1 MSTEQTQSLDD
12 LAQRAERLQRRAD
25 LLGDY
30 LDPAALEERLAGLER
45 EMGDPGFW
53 DDQSRAARVSAEH
66 AAAGGRLARY
76 RELAAEI
83 GSLGEMVDLLREEER
98 AGGLDEDL
106 TAELAEGIRRAGDQL
121 ASLEE
126 ARLFSGEHDA
136 EDAVVTINAG
146 EGGTDAQDWAEM
158 LLRMYLRWS
167 EHRGLRADVKEVQEG
182 AEAGIKSVT
191 FTVQGTNAYGLLSAE
206 RGVHRLVRLSPFDAA
221 NRRQTS
227 FAAVDVAPLVTD
239 AIEVE
244 ILDKDLKVDTYRASG
259 AGGQH
264 VNKTDSAVRITHL
277 PTKIVVQCQNE
288 RSQTQNRA
296 TAMALLRARLVQA
309 ELERREAEAAKSR
322 GESQSI
328 GFGSQIRS
336 YVVHPYT
343 MVKDLRTGH
352 ETGNVQGVLDG
363 DLDGFIRAE
372 LERRARGAAATA
384 ADPAGED

>member
-1 MSTEQTQSLDD
+1 M
-12 LAQRAERLQRRAD
+12 
-25 LLGDY
+25 
-30 LDPAALEERLAGLER
+30 
-45 EMGDPGFW
+45 
-53 DDQSRAARVSAEH
+53 
-66 AAAGGRLARY
+66 
-76 RELAAEI
+76 
-83 GSLGEMVDLLREEER
+83 
-98 AGGLDEDL
+98 
-106 TAELAEGIRRAGDQL
+106 
-121 ASLEE
+121 
-126 ARLFSGEHDA
+126 
-136 EDAVVTINAG
+136 TINAG

-158 LLRMYLRWS
+158 LLRMYLRWA
-167 EHRGLRADVKEVQEG
+167 ERRGLRTDLKEVQEG
-182 AEAGIKSVT
+182 TEAGIKSAT
-191 FTVQGTNAYGLLSAE
+191 FTAHGENAYGLLSAE

-227 FAAVDVAPLVTD
+227 FAAVDVAPLVSD
-239 AIEVE
+239 DVDVE
-244 ILDKDLKVDTYRASG
+244 ILDKDLKIDTYRASG

-296 TAMALLRARLVQA
+296 TAMALLRARLAQA

-363 DLDGFIRAE
+363 DLDPFIRAE
-372 LERRARGAAATA
+372 LERRAKAANGGGEGAPERA
-384 ADPAGED
+384 PED